1 MELVAAINGFSW
13 GLLVDWVCFAAV
25 FLTLGLGFA
34 PWRLIPY
41 GIRALW
47 HSLRHPRAGATAP
60 GTSQP
65 DGELSS
71 WRALMVVLG
80 GTVGVGNLTG
90 TALALSLGG
99 PGSLAWMWLISLL
112 GMTIKFAETALAVRF
127 RRRQADGTLLAGPM
141 VTIQRGLS
149 RRWRWLAGIYA
160 TLTVLAGFGSANSVQ
175 VQQLAN
181 AMARETGSPRL
192 LTGLVVAL
200 LIAAVIS
207 GGLQRI
213 GRVSAVLVP
222 AMVLGYGGAV
232 TVLLLNHGPELALA
246 LGTIAGAAF
255 QPAALLSGG
264 LGATVATAVRLT
276 VFSTGTG
283 KGNLTVVQGVAWPG
297 DPLRQGSIGMLSNLI
312 DSLLCSATGLLVVA
326 SGAHQQQGRAFEVL
340 SNAIR
345 WANPGAL
352 WIADLAVVLFSFTT
366 ILSFS
371 ILGERCLLFLL
382 GERWRLPYRI
392 SWCGAIVAFAPLDA
406 RSFWQLAEML
416 DALMVL
422 PNLLSLLLL
431 SPLLFPWIRGSLA
444 DLGRR
449 PLTPPTGH
457 P

>member
-25 FLTLGLGFA
+25 FLTLGLDFA

-60 GTSQP
+60 GASQP

-90 TALALSLGG
+90 TALAVSLGG
-99 PGSLAWMWLISLL
+99 PGSLAWMWVISLL
-112 GMTIKFAETALAVRF
+112 AMTIKFAETALAVRF

-149 RRWRWLAGIYA
+149 RRWRWLGGFYA
-160 TLTVLAGFGSANSVQ
+160 AMAVLAGFGSANSVQ

-181 AMARETGSPRL
+181 AMAQETGSPRL

-207 GGLQRI
+207 GGLQRV

-232 TVLLLNHGPELALA
+232 AVLLASH
-246 LGTIAGAAF
+246 GAALIAALETIVGEALN
-255 QPAALLSGG
+255 PAALLSGG
-264 LGATVATAVRLT
+264 LAATVATAVRLT
-276 VFSTGTG
+276 VFSTGAG
-283 KGNLTVVQGVAWPG
+283 KGNLTVVQGAAWPK
-297 DPLRQGSIGMLSNLI
+297 DPVLQGSIAMLGNLI
-312 DSLLCSATGLLVVA
+312 DTLLCSATGLLVVA
-326 SGAHQQQGRAFEVL
+326 SGAHLQGGTAFAVL

-352 WIADLAVVLFSFTT
+352 WISDVAVVVFSFTT
-366 ILSFS
+366 ILSFAVV
-371 ILGERCLLFLL
+371 GERCLLFLL
-382 GERWRLPYRI
+382 GSRWRLAYRS
-392 SWCGAIVAFAPLDA
+392 SWCVAIVAFSPLDA

-422 PNLLSLLLL
+422 PNLFSLLLL
-431 SPLLFPWIRGSLA
+431 SPLLFPWIRSSLG

-449 PLTPPTGH
+449 PLTPPAAS